1 MGKSREDLMNWEKAS
16 TTKCGLGGPMERG
29 WRWRLIVGGILLC
42 GGSGCT
48 VQQQQ
53 QVLGTIGAVIPGS
66 STSVLTS
73 RSNSSPADTQSAS
86 TPPAPRIEPA
96 RVDAQWILRT
106 LQQAMTDNPKPFQ
119 ECLENAPCK
128 TALSAHLIGL
138 QKQAGST
145 LELPSVYDRYD
156 LERGKE

>member
-1 MGKSREDLMNWEKAS
+1 
-16 TTKCGLGGPMERG
+16 MERG
-29 WRWRLIVGGILLC
+29 WRWSLIVGGALLL

-66 STSVLTS
+66 STSVMTS
-73 RSNSSPADTQSAS
+73 RSTSSTIDTQPASA
-86 TPPAPRIEPA
+86 PPAPRVEPE

-106 LQQAMTDNPKPFQ
+106 LQQAMADNPTPFQ
-119 ECLENAPCK
+119 ECLDNAPCK

-156 LERGKE
+156 LERGQE